1 MILKKNRGKEE
12 FLDDTT
18 ENKEDSFV
26 EYLDDE
32 FEEED
37 FDLE

>member
-1 MILKKNRGKEE
+1 MNLKKNRGKEE
-12 FLDDTT
+12 FLDDTP
-18 ENKEDSFV
+18 ENNEGGFV